1 MSRDMGWDGVP
12 RGEWGDRDGMGCWWW
27 NGVPGMGCGGGSG
40 VGYRGWG
47 TMECLG
53 WDGVPGVSWS
63 ARGTWG
69 ARGAGQAGLR
79 VSGTHGR
86 GLSGCAALRGAGI
99 PTGDPAGAGYGG
111 SGEQLLTGPAVL
123 GGAGRGLPA
132 EPARMG
138 LMPARA
144 AGRASPCPFPLRSPA
159 RRFSVSFFPFPL
171 LILLFLG
178 AGGAAMC
185 SRPPQVPPAAPP
197 CSLPGSR
204 CLRMP
209 RSLVVVPL
217 GCSAA
222 PVPDTS
228 PGSSWARGRGRSL
241 LSAPAW
247 LVTIFCPPP
256 SRCVPPPA
264 LGQQQWGPHWN
275 HFLPTPFMPLIKG
288 WGLQQRVLPFRDGL
302 QGFFAPDSAACLPH
316 QI

>member
-1 MSRDMGWDGVP
+1 
-12 RGEWGDRDGMGCWWW
+12 
-27 NGVPGMGCGGGSG
+27 
-40 VGYRGWG
+40 
-47 TMECLG
+47 
-53 WDGVPGVSWS
+53 
-63 ARGTWG
+63 
-69 ARGAGQAGLR
+69 
-79 VSGTHGR
+79 
-86 GLSGCAALRGAGI
+86 
-99 PTGDPAGAGYGG
+99 
-111 SGEQLLTGPAVL
+111 
-123 GGAGRGLPA
+123 
-132 EPARMG
+132 
-138 LMPARA
+138 
-144 AGRASPCPFPLRSPA
+144 
-159 RRFSVSFFPFPL
+159 
-171 LILLFLG
+171 
-178 AGGAAMC
+178 MC

-264 LGQQQWGPHWN
+264 LGQQQWGPHWD

-288 WGLQQRVLPFRDGL
+288 WGLQQRVLPFGDSL
-302 QGFFAPDSAACLPH
+302 QRFFAPGLSSPSATSNLRCLCANLRKQGNNALLAGVFAPSSISPSWFLSFLSL
-316 QI
+316 QNLVGMMDIFCN